1 MDAISGKNVLVA
13 APSLR
18 EIEHVTPVH
27 HPLLVASRQA
37 AHSRATSGE
46 GTRRGGMRGHSRGFS
61 GAPNAERSSAWPRG
75 SVPAAVSRQQHRS
88 QHRLRKAAAFSRC
101 EIPKDEEKLA
111 DNMED

>member
-61 GAPNAERSSAWPRG
+61 GAKICPFCIRCPRMELCMATRLSARSCEP
-75 SVPAAVSRQQHRS
+75 PAAPLSAPPPES
-88 QHRLRKAAAFSRC
+88 CSLF
-101 EIPKDEEKLA
+101 
-111 DNMED
+111 